1 MRELLIDAD
10 IFVYKATRLS
20 EREINWEG
28 DSWTLHSDM
37 NEVKTII
44 DDQIWKII
52 EKTKIGSVLPKVTL
66 CFSDRKNYRK
76 VINPDYKS
84 NRKGG
89 RKPMCFS
96 SAIDYCKG
104 EYNCVSYDW
113 LEADDVIG
121 IKSTKPSKESTIIVS
136 EDKDLLTIPGLH
148 WDFKEEKIFKWSE
161 SQADYQ
167 FFYQVL
173 VGDTVD
179 NYKGCKGVG
188 PISADKIL
196 KENTDSVYDM
206 WVAVLNAFFKAG
218 QTEEDA
224 LINAR
229 MARILRCHEF
239 DMGTREI
246 ILWTPKGE
254 VKTFNANP
262 VLNPTKETPLIHEP
276 NLWRTS

>member
-37 NEVKTII
+37 AEVKTII
-44 DDQIWKII
+44 DDQIWKVL
-52 EKTKIGSVLPKVTL
+52 EKTKVGSVLPKVTL

-76 VINPDYKS
+76 VVNPDYKS

-96 SAIDYCKG
+96 NAIDYCKS

-121 IKSTKPSKESTIIVS
+121 IKSTKPSKESTVIVS

-148 WDFKEEKIFKWSE
+148 WDFKEEKIFKWSKD
-161 SQADYQ
+161 QADYQ

-179 NYKGCKGVG
+179 NYKGCQGIG
-188 PISADKIL
+188 PVSAEKIL
-196 KENTDSVYDM
+196 RENIGSVSDM
-206 WVAVLNAFFKAG
+206 WEVVLEAFLKSG
-218 QTEEDA
+218 QGEKEA
-224 LINAR
+224 IINAR
-229 MARILRCHEF
+229 MARILRAGEF
-239 DMGTREI
+239 DTDTNI
-246 ILWTPKGE
+246 ITLWTPEGKPQ
-254 VKTFNANP
+254 TFDASP
-262 VLNPTKETPLIHEP
+262 IEEKVLVHEP
-276 NLWRTS
+276 NLWRTP

>member
-37 NEVKTII
+37 ADVKTII
-44 DDQIWKII
+44 DDQLWKVI
-52 EKTKIGSVLPKVTL
+52 EKTKVGSVLPKVTL

-76 VINPDYKS
+76 VVNPDYKS

-96 SAIDYCKG
+96 TAIDYCKS

-113 LEADDVIG
+113 LEADDVLG
-121 IKSTKPSKESTIIVS
+121 IMSTEPSKESTIIVS

-148 WDFKEEKIFKWSE
+148 WDFKEEKIFKWSKD
-161 SQADYQ
+161 QADYQ

-179 NYKGCKGVG
+179 NYKGCQGIG
-188 PISADKIL
+188 PVSAEKIL
-196 KENTDSVYDM
+196 RENIGSVSDM
-206 WVAVLNAFFKAG
+206 WKVVLEAFLKSG
-218 QTEEDA
+218 QGEEEA
-224 LINAR
+224 IINAR
-229 MARILRCHEF
+229 MARILRAGEF
-239 DMGTREI
+239 DTDTNI
-246 ILWTPKGE
+246 ITLWTPKG
-254 VKTFNANP
+254 KAQTFDASP
-262 VLNPTKETPLIHEP
+262 LKEKAVVNEP
-276 NLWRTS
+276 NLWRKP

>member
-37 NEVKTII
+37 AEVKTII

-52 EKTKIGSVLPKVTL
+52 EKTKKGSVLPKVTL
-66 CFSDRKNYRK
+66 CFSDRKNFRK
-76 VINPDYKS
+76 VVNPDYKS

-96 SAIDYCKG
+96 NAIDYCKS
-104 EYNCVSYDW
+104 EYNCISYDW
-113 LEADDVIG
+113 LEADDVMG
-121 IKSTKPSKESTIIVS
+121 IMSTEPSKESTIIVS

-148 WDFKEEKIFKWSE
+148 WDFKEEKIFKWSKD
-161 SQADYQ
+161 QADYQ

-179 NYKGCKGVG
+179 NYKGCQGIG
-188 PISADKIL
+188 PISAEKIL
-196 KENTDSVYDM
+196 RENTDSVYDM

-218 QTEEDA
+218 QTEEEA
-224 LINAR
+224 LTNAR
-229 MARILRCHEF
+229 MARILRNGEF
-239 DMGTREI
+239 NTDTNI
-246 ILWTPKGE
+246 ITLWTPEG
-254 VKTFNANP
+254 KT
-262 VLNPTKETPLIHEP
+262 ETFDASPSEEKPLVHEP
-276 NLWRTS
+276 NLWRTP

>member
-52 EKTKIGSVLPKVTL
+52 EKTKKGSVLPKVTL

-96 SAIDYCKG
+96 NAIDYCKS
-104 EYNCVSYDW
+104 EYLCSSWDW

-121 IKSTKPSKESTIIVS
+121 IRATKPSKTEKIIVS

-161 SQADYQ
+161 SRE
-167 FFYQVL
+167 
-173 VGDTVD
+173 
-179 NYKGCKGVG
+179 
-188 PISADKIL
+188 
-196 KENTDSVYDM
+196 KE
-206 WVAVLNAFFKAG
+206 
-218 QTEEDA
+218 
-224 LINAR
+224 
-229 MARILRCHEF
+229 
-239 DMGTREI
+239 
-246 ILWTPKGE
+246 
-254 VKTFNANP
+254 
-262 VLNPTKETPLIHEP
+262 ETPLIHEP
-276 NLWRTS
+276 NLWRTP